1 MNTGRDAE
9 GQCHAPTEC
18 WRALAQMRASW
29 YRQYANRLASWG
41 FVCVQYDDP
50 LLKIIDDAT
59 EVRPMGARPSACH
72 VTDGRIAMCMVH

>member
-1 MNTGRDAE
+1 
-9 GQCHAPTEC
+9 
-18 WRALAQMRASW
+18 MRASW

-72 VTDGRIAMCMVH
+72 VTDGRIVPQCAWCIDGGGGGGL